1 MYTNHKIKM
10 YKLLDKYLV
19 DRLKQ
24 KTKKKILVKYSN
36 YNTDKNGIP
45 INNLDNIAVKGNVK
59 FYQKKNKL
67 YGENSKDF
75 ESKIIK
81 NPTWFDIILLANDMI
96 HTTKDNHHIYLE
108 GIKKKNNKYYFNMG
122 S

>member
-1 MYTNHKIKM
+1 MYNNHKIKM
-10 YKLLDKYLV
+10 YKLLDKYLI

-36 YNTDKNGIP
+36 YNTDKNNIP
-45 INNLDNIAVKGNVK
+45 INNLDDIAVKGSVK
-59 FYQKKNKL
+59 FYQKKDKL

>member
-1 MYTNHKIKM
+1 MYSNHKIKM

-36 YNTDKNGIP
+36 YDTDKNNIP

>member
-36 YNTDKNGIP
+36 YDTDKNGIP

>member
-1 MYTNHKIKM
+1 M
-10 YKLLDKYLV
+10 YKLLDKYLI

-36 YNTDKNGIP
+36 YNTDKNNIP
-45 INNLDNIAVKGNVK
+45 INNLDDIAVKGSVK
-59 FYQKKNKL
+59 FYQKKDKL

>member
-10 YKLLDKYLV
+10 YKLLDKYLI

-36 YNTDKNGIP
+36 YDTDKNGIP